1 MLPAIV
7 HTVLLD
13 LDPAKPAEVEA
24 AIEGLRS
31 LASLPGVVSMVAGP
45 NVSPEDLADGFTHA
59 AVAVFESAD
68 ARDAYLPA
76 PEHLAVVR
84 LLQACMRRVT
94 VIDVELGGEAS
105 RRPRRTPRAPA
116 S

>member
-1 MLPAIV
+1 MPAII

-13 LDPAKPAEVEA
+13 LDPAKPAESDA

-31 LASLPGVVSMVAGP
+31 LVSLPGVVSMAAGP

-68 ARDAYLPA
+68 ARDAYLSA

-84 LLQACMRRVT
+84 LLQACMSRVT
-94 VIDVELGGEAS
+94 VIDVEVDS
-105 RRPRRTPRAPA
+105 
-116 S
+116 

>member
-1 MLPAIV
+1 MPAIV

-13 LDPAKPAEVEA
+13 LDPAKPAEAEA
-24 AIEGLRS
+24 ALDALRS
-31 LASLPGVVSMVAGP
+31 LAALPGVVSMVAGP

-76 PEHLAVVR
+76 PEHLAAVR

-94 VIDVELGGEAS
+94 VIDVEVDPSGSAS
-105 RRPRRTPRAPA
+105 DV
-116 S
+116 SS